1 MGRKGRR
8 EEDRK
13 AEGAHKWSLRRGGEK
28 KHLGHTKQLGENS
41 PTETCK
47 TSQSAWKGFT
57 QIVKGPSPYL
67 RNASIPQ
74 GGKAWREW
82 EEGGRTGRGKGKE
95 E

>member
-8 EEDRK
+8 EEDKK
-13 AEGAHKWSLRRGGEK
+13 AEGARKWSLRRGGEK

-41 PTETCK
+41 
-47 TSQSAWKGFT
+47 
-57 QIVKGPSPYL
+57 
-67 RNASIPQ
+67 IPQ

-82 EEGGRTGRGKGKE
+82 QEGGRTGRGKGKE